1 MEYKGFGLGCMS
13 LSTVNQAESTAVIHT
28 ALDEGVSFLN
38 TGDFYGSGESEM
50 AIGEALKGYN
60 RDKFYI
66 SVKFGALTSPNGKL
80 YGLDVHPDRIKNY
93 LMHSLKRLKLDYIDL
108 YQPCRIDLGIP
119 VEETI
124 GAISELVKEGYV
136 RHIGLSQVDAATIE
150 KAQSVHKIEAVEMEY
165 SLFNRSIE
173 KDIMPIARK
182 LDIGIVAFGTIAHG
196 LLNGA
201 WTKER
206 LERGEFPTHMASTLF
221 SKENIGKN
229 IELVENF
236 KQIADEKQVT
246 ISQLAHAWM
255 LSKGED
261 IIPLI
266 GTSKVKHFMDSV
278 AAKNL
283 LLSKDDIQRIEAT
296 IPQEK
301 IAGESFRKM
310 QFRNGVVLQG

>member
-1 MEYKGFGLGCMS
+1 MEYKGFGLGCMG
-13 LSTVNQAESTAVIHT
+13 LSTVNQTESTAVIHA

-60 RDKFYI
+60 RDKFYV
-66 SVKFGALTSPNGKL
+66 SVKFGALVSPSGKM

-93 LMHSLKRLKLDYIDL
+93 LVHSLKRLKLDYIDL

-124 GAISELVKEGYV
+124 GAIAELVKEGYV
-136 RHIGLSQVDAATIE
+136 RHIGLSQVDASTIE
-150 KAQSVHKIEAVEMEY
+150 KAQAVHKIEAVELDY
-165 SLFNRSIE
+165 SLFNRGIE
-173 KDIMPIARK
+173 KDIISTARK
-182 LDIGIVAFGTIAHG
+182 LDIDIVSFGTIAHG
-196 LLNGA
+196 LLNGT
-201 WTKER
+201 WTRER
-206 LERGEFPTHMASTLF
+206 LERGEFRSNMMSPLF
-221 SKENIGKN
+221 SKENIRKN

-236 KQIADEKQVT
+236 KQIADEKKVT
-246 ISQLAHAWM
+246 ISQLAHAWV

-266 GTSKVKHFMDSV
+266 GTSKVKHFKDSI
-278 AAKNL
+278 AAKDL
-283 LLSKDDIQRIEAT
+283 LLSKDDIQRIEAA

-301 IAGESFRKM
+301 IAGESFRKI
-310 QFRNGVVLQG
+310 QFRNGAVIQG